1 MTNLPA
7 LPRKTRARVFPP
19 PPAAAHSRAAAAA
32 ATLSR
37 ALTPVTLASTLL
49 SSRCTWRAEH
59 ADTRAGSVV
68 TFTHTKKKKAREV
81 RGELL
86 LTPLISSK
94 RH

>member
-19 PPAAAHSRAAAAA
+19 PPAAAHTQAAA

-37 ALTPVTLASTLL
+37 ALTPITLASTLL

-59 ADTRAGSVV
+59 ADTQAGSVV
-68 TFTHTKKKKAREV
+68 TFPQKKKAQEV
-81 RGELL
+81 REELL